1 MTFAAKA
8 LGAAQRV
15 CSIVCAC
22 AQQRGLGGL
31 CVERNDVYFVRV
43 AAVVHGQIAEHAVEA
58 DIGQVGRLLGSGLGF
73 GLDLGMLVDVGHGGY
88 GAAAGAYTCKAA
100 DRGRPWRRRRLRDEG
115 RTTSMESTKR
125 RPRCRRVA
133 GVGAAKRSCA
143 WIGRGVRV
151 EARRGRLGV
160 EENRLGHGGRLIL
173 GDDDAAVARV
183 VEVYLRQRPVMAAPG
198 GQGRSVQ
205 RIRLAL
211 GVVERVGLGIQQM
224 ARVTLL
230 GRRVEHRR
238 RRRVGRAAAFSA
250 AKQVSD
256 HVEWA
261 HSSMEARPSS

>member
-1 MTFAAKA
+1 MELPRVRIRVKPPTVGDRGDGVGSVTREERRAWSPPNAGPGVVELLA
-8 LGAAQRV
+8 LGPPKGLA
-15 CSIVCAC
+15 
-22 AQQRGLGGL
+22 RGL
-31 CVERNDVYFVRV
+31 
-43 AAVVHGQIAEHAVEA
+43 
-58 DIGQVGRLLGSGLGF
+58 
-73 GLDLGMLVDVGHGGY
+73 
-88 GAAAGAYTCKAA
+88 
-100 DRGRPWRRRRLRDEG
+100 
-115 RTTSMESTKR
+115 
-125 RPRCRRVA
+125 
-133 GVGAAKRSCA
+133 
-143 WIGRGVRV
+143 